1 MSETDLK
8 ITSPSTWFIKFIEC
22 LFVSVAIWDFYNSM
36 VFYPLIIKYRHAPT
50 RLAPLESLN
59 FVLTIAT
66 ILFAIIYPL
75 YWHRKEKA
83 QSIDSARRHALFI
96 GILRYWLA
104 LEICNYAFA
113 KILETQFAHDY
124 TRDNSLAGGLS
135 GFDLTWFYF
144 GYSYTL
150 SVIVAILQIGGSV
163 FLLFRRTVFL
173 GVVILL
179 PIMVNIV
186 LIDIFYHIPA
196 GAILNAGLF
205 TLGLF
210 YLLFLFRKELH
221 ILLSQVKNTLPVSSS
236 FRLKNVLRVGVV
248 VYAFLFILYF
258 TTTESPK
265 FLVGKWSVTQLIRNG
280 QTAKANDWLT
290 DSLAWTDIYLE
301 RWNQVTL
308 SPNPYVIEAGRSQRG
323 IYEYDKTSQTIK
335 LMLWAGDTLKFR
347 LLMPDDRHMSWT
359 GESKKESVVLSLVK
373 RR

>member
-1 MSETDLK
+1 V
-8 ITSPSTWFIKFIEC
+8 I
-22 LFVSVAIWDFYNSM
+22 
-36 VFYPLIIKYRHAPT
+36 
-50 RLAPLESLN
+50 
-59 FVLTIAT
+59 TIAA

-75 YWHRKEKA
+75 YWHRKEKS
-83 QSIDSARRHALFI
+83 QPIDSARRHALFI

-104 LEICNYAFA
+104 VEICNYAFA
-113 KILETQFAHDY
+113 KILETQFAHEY
-124 TRDNSLAGGLS
+124 TLDNSLAGDLS

-163 FLLFRRTVFL
+163 LLLFRRTVFL

-179 PIMVNIV
+179 PIMINIV
-186 LIDIFYHIPA
+186 LIDIFYHIQA
-196 GAILNAGLF
+196 GAMLNASLF

-210 YLLFLFRKELH
+210 YLLFLFRKELR
-221 ILLSQVKNTLPVSSS
+221 ILLSQVKNTLPVNSSNK
-236 FRLKNVLRVGVV
+236 LKNVLRIGVV
-248 VYAFLFILYF
+248 VYAFLFILNF

-280 QTAKANDWLT
+280 HTTKADDWLT

-323 IYEYDKTSQTIK
+323 IYEYDKTLQTIK
-335 LMLWAGDTLKFR
+335 LILWAGDTLKFR
-347 LLMPDDRHMSWT
+347 ILMPDDKHMSWT
-359 GESKKESVVLSLVK
+359 GKSKKESIELSLVK
-373 RR
+373 KR